1 MTMASRRDFLK
12 AFSISALSLPAF
24 DQWDFQRTKVAEM
37 EFPRPDVPG
46 FWKKI
51 RRFFPIPEDEA
62 FFNTGTLGASP
73 SVVVEAAAEHLR
85 KVATAI
91 CDWDYRNDDWISGYQ
106 AFRDIR
112 EKIAGLIHARTDE
125 VALTENAT
133 MAMNFV
139 ANGLDLRAGDEVLTT
154 DQEHSG
160 GKSGWQL
167 KQKRWGTAYREVVL
181 PKPVRTPDEV
191 VSLFQEAITPRTKV
205 ITLSH
210 ILSPNGTIL
219 PVKEICAEGSKRDIF
234 TVIDGAQAIGQIGLD
249 VLDMN
254 CDAYYGSLH
263 KWLLGPPGTGFLYIK
278 SERAKDIWTTLAGGQ
293 WDNHEDEGF
302 RFTQRGT
309 GSLSLLMG
317 LNAALDFHQAIGP
330 GRVYARIKSL
340 GDYLREGLKTIKGME
355 IYTSLHPA
363 MCAGI
368 TSYNIAGLEPGTL
381 MDELWT
387 RKRIRIRGVRQCTHI
402 YNSPEEIDAT
412 LEVVR
417 DMAGSAG
424 L

>member
-12 AFSISALSLPAF
+12 VFSLSAFSLPAF
-24 DQWDFQRTKVAEM
+24 GQWELKKTKVAEM
-37 EFPRPDVPG
+37 KFPAPDDPA
-46 FWKKI
+46 FWKKV
-51 RRFFPIPEDEA
+51 RRLFPMPEDEA

-73 SVVVEAAAEHLR
+73 TVVIETAVEHMR
-85 KVATAI
+85 KVASAI
-91 CDWDYRNDDWISGYQ
+91 CEWDYKGDDWISGYQ
-106 AFRDIR
+106 AYRGIR
-112 EKIAGLIHARTDE
+112 EKVARLIHAQTGE

-133 MAMNFV
+133 MAMNFI
-139 ANGLDLRAGDEVLTT
+139 ANGLDLRVGDEVLTT

-167 KQKRWGTAYREVVL
+167 KQKRWATVYKEVVL
-181 PKPVRTPDEV
+181 PKPAANPEEV
-191 VSLFQEAITPRTKV
+191 VALFREAITPRTKV

-219 PVKEICAEGSKRDIF
+219 PVKEICAEASRRGIF
-234 TVIDGAQAIGQIGLD
+234 TVIDGAQAIGHIELD
-249 VLDMN
+249 VRDLD

-263 KWLLGPPGTGFLYIK
+263 KWLLAPPGTGFLYIK

-317 LNAALDFHQAIGP
+317 LNAALDFHQALGP
-330 GRVYARIKSL
+330 ERVYTRIKSL
-340 GDYLREGLKTIKGME
+340 GDYLREGLKGIEEVE
-355 IYTSLHPA
+355 IYTSTHPA

-368 TSYNIAGLEPGTL
+368 TSYNIAGLEPGKL

-387 RKRIRIRGVRQCTHI
+387 RKKIRSRGVRQCTHI
-402 YNSPEEIDAT
+402 YNNPEEIDAT

-417 DMAGSAG
+417 EMAKFARS
-424 L
+424 

>member
-1 MTMASRRDFLK
+1 MTSRRDFLK
-12 AFSISALSLPAF
+12 SVSLSALSLPAF
-24 DQWDFQRTKVAEM
+24 DHWDFQKAKVAEM
-37 EFPRPDVPG
+37 EFPEIGDPA
-46 FWKKI
+46 FWEKI
-51 RRFFPIPEDEA
+51 RRFFPIPADEA

-73 SVVVEAAAEHLR
+73 GVVVEAAAEHLR
-85 KVATAI
+85 KVASAI
-91 CDWDYRNDDWISGYQ
+91 CEWDYKGDDWISGYQ
-106 AFRDIR
+106 AFRHIR
-112 EKIAGLIHARTDE
+112 AKVARLIRARTDE

-167 KQKRWGTAYREVVL
+167 KQKRCGTVYKEVVL

-191 VSLFQEAITPRTKV
+191 VALFLEAITSRTKV

-210 ILSPNGTIL
+210 ILSPNGTVL
-219 PVKEICAEGSKRDIF
+219 PVKEICAEASKRNIF
-234 TVIDGAQAIGQIGLD
+234 TVVDGAQAIGQVGLD

-263 KWLLGPPGTGFLYIK
+263 KWLLAPPGTGFLYIK
-278 SERAKDIWTTLAGGQ
+278 SERAEDIWTTLAGGQ

-317 LNAALDFHQAIGP
+317 LNAALDFHEAIGP
-330 GRVYARIKSL
+330 DRIYARIKSL
-340 GDYLREGLKTIKGME
+340 GDYLRDGLKKIDGVE
-355 IYTSLHPA
+355 IYTSLHPL

-368 TSYNIAGLEPGTL
+368 TSYNIVGLEPGTL
-381 MDELWT
+381 MDELWR
-387 RKRIRIRGVRQCTHI
+387 RKKIRTRGVRQCTHI
-402 YNSPEEIDAT
+402 YNSPGEIDMT

-417 DMAGSAG
+417 DMARSAKP
-424 L
+424 